1 MHYDSRSKGR
11 RRVAALGAALVLV
24 SIPAAAAHS
33 EALEPQIDALFAPWN
48 GNSPGCVVAAA
59 RNGEILVHR
68 AYGMASLEL
77 HVPITPATV
86 LEAGSASKQFVA
98 ATVLALA
105 RKGRIALSD
114 DIRRYLP
121 EMPDYGSVIT
131 LNDLLHHMSGIRDW
145 GSLMMLQGWPRN
157 SRNVS
162 NADVL
167 SIVSR
172 QRALNFAPGSHF
184 LYSNSNYN
192 LLVIIVERVTGRSLD
207 EVSRAEIFA
216 PLGMSNT
223 RWRSNY
229 QDIVPGRAVAYARD
243 ARGYFNNQVIE
254 NAFGNG
260 GLLTTIDDLA
270 RWQDALDRDALGPG
284 FTEQMQ
290 TKGNLR
296 DGRAIGYG
304 LGLYIS
310 KYRGWLEVYHEGI
323 TGGYHAWVARYPEQ
337 KLSVRMLCNSTDI
350 PARPLGRQVADL
362 FLPTSPPAPSI
373 PSRPVRAGTYADLL
387 TGIPLRVETDASGAL
402 RVDGRIATPAGP
414 NRWQI
419 PDDIFDFSDGTLVRE
434 TIQGE
439 RFAYRPVT
447 APERSPGAEYAG
459 RYCAPE
465 VEACVVIR
473 SGPDGLTL
481 SGPRGTAR
489 PLIPAYG
496 DVFTGSIYPDE
507 RKLTVAFERSRT
519 GAVTGL
525 RASDQSAYGVAF
537 ARKPEGDTR

>member
-1 MHYDSRSKGR
+1 MLSLFALLRGLGATASA
-11 RRVAALGAALVLV
+11 AALMLASL
-24 SIPAAAAHS
+24 PAAALA
-33 EALEPQIDALFAPWN
+33 EGLPTPQIDALFAGLD
-48 GNSPGCVVAAA
+48 GNSPGCAVSIS
-59 RNGEILVHR
+59 RDGKTLVRR
-68 AYGMASLEL
+68 AYGMATLEL
-77 HVPITPATV
+77 NVAITPDTIF
-86 LEAGSASKQFVA
+86 EAGSASKQFVA
-98 ATVLALA
+98 ATVLLLA
-105 RKGRIALSD
+105 RQGRIKLSD
-114 DIRRYLP
+114 DIRRFLP

-131 LNDLLHHMSGIRDW
+131 VADLLHHISGIRDW
-145 GSLMMLQGWPRN
+145 GSLALLQGWPRN
-157 SRNVS
+157 SRTAT

-172 QRALNFAPGSHF
+172 QKALNFAPGSHY

-216 PLGMSNT
+216 PVGMSNT

-229 QDIVPGRAVAYARD
+229 QDIVPGRAAAYARD
-243 ARGYFNNQVIE
+243 AHGNFNNQVIE
-254 NAFGNG
+254 NANGNG

-270 RWQDALDRDALGPG
+270 RWQDALDRNAFGPG

-290 TKGNLR
+290 AKGELR

-304 LGLYIS
+304 LGLYIM

-323 TGGYHAWVARYPEQ
+323 TGGYHSWVARYPEY
-337 KLSVRMLCNSTDI
+337 KLAIRMLCNSSDI
-350 PARPLGRQVADL
+350 PARPLGRQIADML
-362 FLPTSPPAPSI
+362 LPASSPAPSV

-387 TGIPLRVETDASGAL
+387 TGIPLKIETDASGAL
-402 RVDGRIATPAGP
+402 RVEGRIAAPAGP

-447 APERSPGAEYAG
+447 APERPPGADYAG
-459 RYCAPE
+459 RYCSSEA
-465 VEACVVIR
+465 EACLVIR
-473 SGPDGLTL
+473 SDSSGLTL
-481 SGPRGTAR
+481 SGARGTAR
-489 PLIPAYG
+489 QLTAAYG
-496 DVFTGSIYPDE
+496 EVFTGSIYPSDQ
-507 RKLTVAFERSRT
+507 KVTFAFERSRD

-525 RASDQSAYGVAF
+525 RTSDQSAYAVTF
-537 ARKPEGDTR
+537 ARVP